1 MRLPHG
7 ASVSIPKKW
16 VYLSPTLPCPQEEKA
31 VIKADLDERQAFA
44 DRLGL
49 SIPVAKEAERD
60 VALAKRTAF
69 HHTGQHHSTN
79 GLCRIVLPARSR
91 VCVAPPLQPPPPR
104 VPSVDRCVHSPS
116 CHQLQTWRGGDSP
129 CSLCGPQLGAAP
141 PAGRQEERG
150 AVSGSVVLSWG
161 FSPAPQSGGS
171 RQPASRGASVQGS
184 PGQRRLRLSIAS
196 QPRQPQPRLVCCVAI
211 LWWFNMHVWH
221 LLLHHTKCHQFLS

>member
-1 MRLPHG
+1 MAHQCPSLRSGCASPPSYPALRRRMPSSRRTWMSGRLLLIGWACPSQWPRRQRG
-7 ASVSIPKKW
+7 MLPWRRGLPSTTLVSITAPMDC
-16 VYLSPTLPCPQEEKA
+16 V
-31 VIKADLDERQAFA
+31 
-44 DRLGL
+44 GL
-49 SIPVAKEAERD
+49 SY
-60 VALAKRTAF
+60 
-69 HHTGQHHSTN
+69 QHAP
-79 GLCRIVLPARSR
+79 GCVLPL
-91 VCVAPPLQPPPPR
+91 PLQPPPPR

-171 RQPASRGASVQGS
+171 RQPASRGSSVQGS

-196 QPRQPQPRLVCCVAI
+196 QPHQPQPRLVCCVAI